1 MSNCDK
7 ILKEISATPD
17 EIAYIDMHLK
27 GGSETGEITEKII
40 QEIYN
45 QRFRKKSNKLSE
57 FHTKQFEEKLYDIV
71 SIAKKPYKV
80 LFKFLVGET
89 SGITSRA
96 LARAHAR
103 FGYFSAR
110 LRMGNGDIKKLLNDK
125 VFVKDFLTEMNEFG
139 KQKTNNKLA
148 HEVAEAVTD
157 YQQKQRA
164 ELNSFGGGVLWR
176 DDYITKQ
183 WHDSFR
189 MLKAGRDK
197 WVNDVYLA
205 LDHKETKERLR
216 HLLIDRGI
224 KFDEKKFNLK
234 KYLASSYD
242 SMTVKSSKSGMLL
255 DSLHLKRSLKF
266 KDTQSFMAYNK
277 LYGHE
282 NIAHAVFENM
292 TMMDNHIAYGEA
304 FGFGYR
310 TKVKPDKVTLK
321 KFEDELAEAKL
332 SEDTGLI
339 EEAQNK
345 LDNIFWKEV
354 NPVDELQKTLYKLK
368 ENGKI
373 TNPQFR
379 RLRGALAQVSGDAY
393 MTANPTVAKFV
404 TGFQFWEYIT
414 KLGKATLSSVNDLWT
429 GAVILHYQ
437 GVKPGRAYLG
447 LINHVLK
454 KATRNISTSERDIL
468 LRQLNVGVDG
478 IFESYSRNYIN
489 NPTMGT
495 LNKLTDKMF
504 DLNLLNWW
512 TNSAREGVAKM
523 MSMHMAN
530 NLAHS
535 FDKVPTR
542 FKKLLGEYD
551 INTIDWNILR
561 KVGAFDETVFNKG
574 GSKKNKF
581 FTSDHFMDTVTERL
595 PDGSWK
601 VKDQWVKEGLSKKQ
615 VMKIEQSINRYYVM
629 ESRLAVPEAG
639 AAERAWM
646 YGDNAR
652 GSLPESTARVFF
664 QFRTHQVKMIR
675 NLLPRMYEMG
685 APSIMHVLPAISL
698 GYVSASLKN
707 MSAGKKPLAFDDP
720 ETAERALMQSGI
732 LGFVADYLGGQLGNY
747 KHDIDDAIL
756 GSGYKTLKSWTKLG
770 YELVQGNKDAIH
782 VYNHLRH
789 QLPFANLFYTEAAI
803 NYLLHYGIMETFRP
817 GYLQALEARERGLAS
832 GFIVEPSSIWSY
844 GGFRS

>member
-1 MSNCDK
+1 MSSCDD
-7 ILKEISATPD
+7 ILKKINASKE
-17 EIAYIDMHLK
+17 EIAYVKAHIKD
-27 GGSETGEITEKII
+27 GEATPTLVDKFI
-40 QEIYN
+40 QDLDN
-45 QRFRKKSNKLSE
+45 KQFRKDNNNLSMANTKS
-57 FHTKQFEEKLYDIV
+57 FQEKLYDV
-71 SIAKKPYKV
+71 VQTAKKPYNV
-80 LFKFLVGET
+80 LFNFLVGET

-103 FGYFSAR
+103 FGYFSSR
-110 LRMGNGDIKKLLNDK
+110 LRMGNGDIKKLLNDQ
-125 VFVKDFLTEMNEFG
+125 VFVKDFLREMENFG
-139 KQKTNNKLA
+139 IRKTDNKLA
-148 HEVAEAVTD
+148 HELAEAVTE
-157 YQQKQRA
+157 YQKKQVL
-164 ELNSFGGGVLWR
+164 ELNSFGGGVFWR

-183 WHDSFR
+183 WHDSYR
-189 MLKAGRDK
+189 MLKAGKDK
-197 WVNDVYLA
+197 WINDVYLA
-205 LDHKETKERLR
+205 LDHVETKDRIR
-216 HLLIDRGI
+216 HILIDKGI

-234 KYLASSYD
+234 KYLGSAYEN
-242 SMTVKSSKSGMLL
+242 MTVKSSKSGLLL
-255 DSLHLKRSLKF
+255 DSLHLKRTLKF
-266 KDTQSFMAYNK
+266 KDTESFMLYNK
-277 LYGHE
+277 FYGHD

-292 TMMDNHIAYGEA
+292 TMMDNHIAFGEA

-310 TKVKPDKVTLK
+310 KKVTPDAVTLK
-321 KFEDELAEAKL
+321 KFEDELIVAKERGDK
-332 SEDTGLI
+332 SSI
-339 EEAQNK
+339 EEAQTNF
-345 LDNIFWKEV
+345 DNIFWREV
-354 NPVDELQKTLYKLK
+354 NPVDELQKEIYRLK
-368 ENGKI
+368 ENGRI
-373 TNPQFR
+373 TKRQFR
-379 RLRGALAQVSGDAY
+379 RLRGGLAQVSGDAY
-393 MTANPTVAKFV
+393 MTANPTLAKFV
-404 TGFQFWEYIT
+404 TGFQFWEYVT
-414 KLGKATLSSVNDLWT
+414 KLGKATLSSINDLWT

-447 LINHVLK
+447 VINHVLK
-454 KATRNISTSERDIL
+454 KAVRNISTAERDQL

-523 MSMHMAN
+523 MSMHIAE

-542 FKKLLGEYD
+542 FRKLLEEYK
-551 INTIDWNILR
+551 ITSSDWNILR
-561 KVGAFDETVFNKG
+561 KVGAFDETAFNKG
-574 GSKKNKF
+574 GNKKNKF
-581 FTSDHFMDTVTERL
+581 FTTDHLVDETTFRNSNGDIEIKAEYANAGLTKSDLDRI
-595 PDGSWK
+595 
-601 VKDQWVKEGLSKKQ
+601 Q
-615 VMKIEQSINRYYVM
+615 QSINRYYVM

-646 YGDNAR
+646 YGDNQR

-664 QFRTHQVKMIR
+664 QFRTHQVKQIR
-675 NLLPRMYEMG
+675 SLYPRMYEMG
-685 APSIMHVLPAISL
+685 APSLIHVIPAIGL

-707 MSAGKKPLAFDDP
+707 MFAGKEPLKYNDP
-720 ETAERALMQSGI
+720 VTLERALTQSGI
-732 LGFVADYLGGQLGNY
+732 LGFLADYLGGQLGNY

-803 NYLLHYGIMETFRP
+803 NYLLHYGVMETFRP
-817 GYLQALEARERGLAS
+817 GYLQALEARERGLSS

-844 GGFRS
+844 GGLRS

>member
-1 MSNCDK
+1 MSSCDD
-7 ILKEISATPD
+7 ILKQINASKE
-17 EIAYIDMHLK
+17 EIAYVKAHIKD
-27 GGSETGEITEKII
+27 GEATPTLVDKFI
-40 QEIYN
+40 QDLDN
-45 QRFRKKSNKLSE
+45 KKFRSDSNKLSMAN
-57 FHTKQFEEKLYDIV
+57 TKSFQEKLYDV
-71 SIAKKPYKV
+71 VQTAKKPYNV
-80 LFKFLVGET
+80 LFNFLVGET

-110 LRMGNGDIKKLLNDK
+110 LRMGNGDIKKLLNDQ
-125 VFVKDFLTEMNEFG
+125 VFVKDFLREMENFG
-139 KQKTNNKLA
+139 TRKTNNKLA
-148 HEVAEAVTD
+148 HELAEAVTD
-157 YQQKQRA
+157 YQKKQRA
-164 ELNSFGGGVLWR
+164 ELNSFGGGVFWR

-189 MLKAGRDK
+189 MLKAGKDK
-197 WVNDVYLA
+197 WVNDAYLA
-205 LDHKETKERLR
+205 LDHVETKNRIR
-216 HLLIDRGI
+216 HILIDKGI

-234 KYLASSYD
+234 KFLGSAYEN
-242 SMTVKSSKSGMLL
+242 MTVKSSKSGLLL
-255 DSLHLKRSLKF
+255 DSLHLKRTLKF
-266 KDTQSFMAYNK
+266 KDTPSFMLYNK
-277 LYGHE
+277 FYGHE
-282 NIAHAVFENM
+282 NVAHAVFENM
-292 TMMDNHIAYGEA
+292 TMMDNHIAFGEA

-310 TKVKPDKVTLK
+310 TKVKPDSLTLK
-321 KFEDELAEAKL
+321 KYEIELEEAKIDGDKSLIAEAQ
-332 SEDTGLI
+332 T
-339 EEAQNK
+339 NY
-345 LDNIFWKEV
+345 DNIFWREV
-354 NPVDELQKTLYKLK
+354 NPVDELQKELYRLK
-368 ENGKI
+368 ENGRI
-373 TNPQFR
+373 TKPQFR

-393 MTANPTVAKFV
+393 MTANPTLAKFV
-404 TGFQFWEYIT
+404 TGFQFWEYVT
-414 KLGKATLSSVNDLWT
+414 KLGKATLSSINDLWT

-447 LINHVLK
+447 VINHVLK
-454 KATRNISTSERDIL
+454 KAVRNVSTAERDQL
-468 LRQLNVGVDG
+468 LRQLNVGIDG

-523 MSMHMAN
+523 MSMHIAE

-542 FKKLLGEYD
+542 FRKLLEEYK
-551 INTIDWNILR
+551 ITSSDWNILR
-561 KVGAFDETVFNKG
+561 KVGAFDETAFNKG

-581 FTSDHFMDTVTERL
+581 FTTDHLIDETTIRNSNGDIEIKAEYANAGLTKSDLDRI
-595 PDGSWK
+595 
-601 VKDQWVKEGLSKKQ
+601 Q
-615 VMKIEQSINRYYVM
+615 QSINRYYIM

-646 YGDNAR
+646 YGDNQR
-652 GSLPESTARVFF
+652 GSLSESTARVFF
-664 QFRTHQVKMIR
+664 QFRTHQVKQIR
-675 NLLPRMYEMG
+675 SLYPRMYEMG
-685 APSIMHVLPAISL
+685 APSLIHVIPAIGL

-707 MSAGKKPLAFDDP
+707 MFAGKEPLKYDDP
-720 ETAERALMQSGI
+720 VALERALTQSGI
-732 LGFVADYLGGQLGNY
+732 LGFLADYLGGQLGNY

-770 YELVQGNKDAIH
+770 YELAQGNKDAVH

-789 QLPFANLFYTEAAI
+789 QLPFANLFYAEAAL
-803 NYLLHYGIMETFRP
+803 NYMIHYGIMETFRP

>member
-1 MSNCDK
+1 MSSCDD
-7 ILKEISATPD
+7 ILKEINASKE
-17 EIAYIDMHLK
+17 EIAYVKAHIKDGEATPTLVDKFIQNLK
-27 GGSETGEITEKII
+27 NKE
-40 QEIYN
+40 
-45 QRFRKKSNKLSE
+45 FRKDNNNLSMANTKS
-57 FHTKQFEEKLYDIV
+57 FQEKLYDV
-71 SIAKKPYKV
+71 VQTAKKPYNV
-80 LFKFLVGET
+80 LFNFLVGET

-103 FGYFSAR
+103 FGYFSSR
-110 LRMGNGDIKKLLNDK
+110 LRMGNGDIKKLLNDQ
-125 VFVKDFLTEMNEFG
+125 VFVKDFLREMENFG
-139 KQKTNNKLA
+139 TRKTNNKLA
-148 HEVAEAVTD
+148 HELAEAVTE
-157 YQQKQRA
+157 YQKKQVL
-164 ELNSFGGGVLWR
+164 ELNSFGGGVFWR

-183 WHDSFR
+183 WHDSYR
-189 MLKAGRDK
+189 MLKAGKDK

-205 LDHKETKERLR
+205 LDHVETKNRIR
-216 HLLIDRGI
+216 HILIDKGI
-224 KFDEKKFNLK
+224 TFDEKKFNLR
-234 KYLASSYD
+234 KYLGSAYKN
-242 SMTVKSSKSGMLL
+242 MTVKSSKSGLLL
-255 DSLHLKRSLKF
+255 DSLHLKRTLKF
-266 KDTQSFMAYNK
+266 KDTPSFMLYNK
-277 LYGHE
+277 FYGHE
-282 NIAHAVFENM
+282 NVAHAVFENM
-292 TMMDNHIAYGEA
+292 TMMDNHIAFGEA

-310 TKVKPDKVTLK
+310 TKVKPDSLTLK
-321 KFEDELAEAKL
+321 KYEIELEEAKIDGDKSLIAEAQ
-332 SEDTGLI
+332 T
-339 EEAQNK
+339 NY
-345 LDNIFWKEV
+345 DNIFWREV
-354 NPVDELQKTLYKLK
+354 NPVDELQKELYRLK
-368 ENGKI
+368 ENGRI
-373 TNPQFR
+373 TKPQFR

-393 MTANPTVAKFV
+393 MTANPTLAKFV
-404 TGFQFWEYIT
+404 TGFQFWEYVT
-414 KLGKATLSSVNDLWT
+414 KLGKATLSSINDLWT

-447 LINHVLK
+447 VINHVLK
-454 KATRNISTSERDIL
+454 KAVRNVSTAERDQL
-468 LRQLNVGVDG
+468 LRQLNVGIDG

-523 MSMHMAN
+523 MSMHIAE

-542 FKKLLGEYD
+542 FRKLLEEYK
-551 INTIDWNILR
+551 ITSSDWNILR
-561 KVGAFDETVFNKG
+561 KVGAFDETAFNKG

-581 FTSDHFMDTVTERL
+581 FTTDHLIDETTIRNSNGDIEIKAEYANAGLTKSDLDRI
-595 PDGSWK
+595 
-601 VKDQWVKEGLSKKQ
+601 Q
-615 VMKIEQSINRYYVM
+615 QSINRYYIM

-646 YGDNAR
+646 YGDNQR
-652 GSLPESTARVFF
+652 GSLSESTARVFF
-664 QFRTHQVKMIR
+664 QFRTHQVKQIR
-675 NLLPRMYEMG
+675 SLYPRMYEMG
-685 APSIMHVLPAISL
+685 APSLIHVIPAIGL

-707 MSAGKKPLAFDDP
+707 MFAGKEPLKYDDP
-720 ETAERALMQSGI
+720 VALERALTQSGI
-732 LGFVADYLGGQLGNY
+732 LGFLADYLGGQLGNY

>member
-1 MSNCDK
+1 MSSCDD
-7 ILKEISATPD
+7 ILKQINASKE
-17 EIAYIDMHLK
+17 EIAYVKAHIKD
-27 GGSETGEITEKII
+27 GEATPTLVDKFI
-40 QEIYN
+40 QDLDYKK
-45 QRFRKKSNKLSE
+45 FRSDSNKLSMAN
-57 FHTKQFEEKLYDIV
+57 TKSFQEKLYDV
-71 SIAKKPYKV
+71 VQTAKKPYNV
-80 LFKFLVGET
+80 LFNFLVGET

-103 FGYFSAR
+103 FGYFSSR
-110 LRMGNGDIKKLLNDK
+110 LRMGNGDIKKLLNDQ
-125 VFVKDFLTEMNEFG
+125 VVVKDFLREMENFG
-139 KQKTNNKLA
+139 TRKTNNKLA
-148 HEVAEAVTD
+148 HELAEAVTE
-157 YQQKQRA
+157 YQKKQVL
-164 ELNSFGGGVLWR
+164 ELNSFGGGVFWR

-189 MLKAGRDK
+189 MLKAGKDK
-197 WVNDVYLA
+197 WVNDAYLA
-205 LDHKETKERLR
+205 LDHVETKNRIR
-216 HLLIDRGI
+216 HILIDRGI
-224 KFDEKKFNLK
+224 TFDEKKFNLK
-234 KYLASSYD
+234 KFLGSAYEN
-242 SMTVKSSKSGMLL
+242 MTVKSSKSGLLL
-255 DSLHLKRSLKF
+255 DSLHLKRTLKF
-266 KDTQSFMAYNK
+266 KDTESFMLYNK
-277 LYGHE
+277 FYGHE

-292 TMMDNHIAYGEA
+292 TMMDNHIAFGEA

-310 TKVKPDKVTLK
+310 KKVTPDAVTLK
-321 KFEDELAEAKL
+321 KFEDELVVAKEGGDK
-332 SEDTGLI
+332 SSI
-339 EEAQNK
+339 EEAQNNF
-345 LDNIFWKEV
+345 DNIFWREV
-354 NPVDELQKTLYKLK
+354 NPVDELQKELYRLK
-368 ENGKI
+368 ENGRI
-373 TNPQFR
+373 TKRQFR
-379 RLRGALAQVSGDAY
+379 RLRGGLAQVSGDAY
-393 MTANPTVAKFV
+393 MTANPTLAKFV
-404 TGFQFWEYIT
+404 TGFQFWEYVT
-414 KLGKATLSSVNDLWT
+414 KLGKATLSSINDLWT

-447 LINHVLK
+447 VINHVLK
-454 KATRNISTSERDIL
+454 KAVRNVSTAERDQL
-468 LRQLNVGVDG
+468 LRQLNVGIDG

-523 MSMHMAN
+523 MSMHIAE

-542 FKKLLGEYD
+542 FRKLLEEYKITSKDWD
-551 INTIDWNILR
+551 ILIKLD
-561 KVGAFDETVFNKG
+561 AFDETAFNKG

-581 FTSDHFMDTVTERL
+581 FTTDHLIDETTIRNSNGDIEIKAEYANAGLTKSDLDRI
-595 PDGSWK
+595 
-601 VKDQWVKEGLSKKQ
+601 Q
-615 VMKIEQSINRYYVM
+615 QSINRYYIM

-646 YGDNAR
+646 YGDNQR
-652 GSLPESTARVFF
+652 GSLSESTARVFF
-664 QFRTHQVKMIR
+664 QFRTHQVKQIR
-675 NLLPRMYEMG
+675 SLYPRMYEMG
-685 APSIMHVLPAISL
+685 APSLIHVIPAIGL

-707 MSAGKKPLAFDDP
+707 MFAGKEPLKYDDP
-720 ETAERALMQSGI
+720 VALERALTQSGI
-732 LGFVADYLGGQLGNY
+732 LGFLADYLGGQLGNY

>member
-1 MSNCDK
+1 MSSCDD
-7 ILKEISATPD
+7 ILKNIKASKE
-17 EIAYIDMHLK
+17 EIAYVKAHIKD
-27 GGSETGEITEKII
+27 GEATPTLVDKFI
-40 QEIYN
+40 QDLDN
-45 QRFRKKSNKLSE
+45 KKFRSDSNKLSMAN
-57 FHTKQFEEKLYDIV
+57 TKSFQEKLYDV
-71 SIAKKPYKV
+71 VQTAKKPYNV
-80 LFKFLVGET
+80 LFNFLVGET

-110 LRMGNGDIKKLLNDK
+110 LRMGNGDIKKLLNKDS
-125 VFVKDFLTEMNEFG
+125 FVKDFLREMENFG
-139 KQKTNNKLA
+139 TRKTDNKLA
-148 HEVAEAVTD
+148 HELAEAVTG
-157 YQQKQRA
+157 YQKKQRA
-164 ELNSFGGGVLWR
+164 ELNSFGGGVFWR

-189 MLKAGRDK
+189 MLKAGKDK
-197 WVNDVYLA
+197 WVNDAYLA
-205 LDHKETKERLR
+205 LDHVETKNRIR
-216 HLLIDRGI
+216 HNLIDRGI
-224 KFDEKKFNLK
+224 TFDEKKFNLK
-234 KYLASSYD
+234 KFLGSAYEN
-242 SMTVKSSKSGMLL
+242 MTVKSSKSGLLL
-255 DSLHLKRSLKF
+255 DSLHLKRTLKF
-266 KDTQSFMAYNK
+266 KDTDSFMLYNK
-277 LYGHE
+277 FYGHE

-292 TMMDNHIAYGEA
+292 TMMDNHIAFGEA

-310 TKVKPDKVTLK
+310 KKVTPDAVTLK
-321 KFEDELAEAKL
+321 KFEDELVVAKEGGDK
-332 SEDTGLI
+332 SLI
-339 EEAQNK
+339 EEAQNNF
-345 LDNIFWKEV
+345 DNIFWREV
-354 NPVDELQKTLYKLK
+354 NPVDELQKELYRLK
-368 ENGKI
+368 ENGRI
-373 TNPQFR
+373 TKPQFR

-393 MTANPTVAKFV
+393 MTANPTLAKFV
-404 TGFQFWEYIT
+404 TGFQFWEYVT
-414 KLGKATLSSVNDLWT
+414 KLGKATLSSINDLWT

-447 LINHVLK
+447 VINHVLK
-454 KATRNISTSERDIL
+454 KAVRNVSTAERDQL
-468 LRQLNVGVDG
+468 LRQLNVGIDG

-523 MSMHMAN
+523 MSMHIAE

-535 FDKVPTR
+535 FDKIPTR
-542 FKKLLGEYD
+542 FRKLLEEYK
-551 INTIDWNILR
+551 ITSRDWDILR
-561 KVGAFDETVFNKG
+561 KVGAFDETAFNKG

-581 FTSDHFMDTVTERL
+581 FTTDHLVDETTIRNSNGDIEIKAEYANAGLTKSDLDRI
-595 PDGSWK
+595 
-601 VKDQWVKEGLSKKQ
+601 Q
-615 VMKIEQSINRYYVM
+615 QSINRYYIM

-646 YGDNAR
+646 YGDNQR
-652 GSLPESTARVFF
+652 GSLSESTARVFF
-664 QFRTHQVKMIR
+664 QFRTHQVKQIR
-675 NLLPRMYEMG
+675 SLYPRMYEMG
-685 APSIMHVLPAISL
+685 APSLIHVIPAIGL

-707 MSAGKKPLAFDDP
+707 MFAGKEPLKYDDP
-720 ETAERALMQSGI
+720 VALERALTQSGI
-732 LGFVADYLGGQLGNY
+732 LGFLADYLGGQLGNY